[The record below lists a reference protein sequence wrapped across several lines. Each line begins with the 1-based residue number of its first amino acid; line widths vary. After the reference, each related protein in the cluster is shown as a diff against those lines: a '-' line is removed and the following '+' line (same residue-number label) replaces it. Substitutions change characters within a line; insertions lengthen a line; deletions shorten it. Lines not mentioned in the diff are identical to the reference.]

1 MMSTTDGEND
11 SRAVETLQTADDLAM
26 RVLQSAVG
34 AAETMAIYL
43 GDRLGWY
50 RSLAADGPATA
61 GELAARTGT
70 NARYAREWLEQQA
83 VSGLLLVDGSDDA
96 ERRRF
101 EITDAAAEALTDER
115 SLAYI
120 APLARMFGAVG
131 PQLPALLEAYR
142 SGGGVSW
149 QQLGE
154 DARAGQADMNR
165 PWFDQLARVFAE
177 VDHLHRVLSA
187 PDARIADV
195 GMGAGWSSIALA
207 QGYPNLRVEGFDVD
221 EPSVQ
226 LARANAES
234 AGVADRVQFHLAGGD
249 TLEKE
254 GPFDAAFA
262 FECIHDMPQP
272 VDVLRAMR
280 RAVSPDGLVIIMD
293 EAVGDR
299 FAVPGAEFDAVMY
312 AFSLFVCLPDGM
324 SHQPSVA
331 TGTVMRPDTLRS
343 YAQAA
348 GFADLSI
355 LPIEDFGFWRFY
367 ELLGRRSDAP

>member
-1 MMSTTDGEND
+1 MSTTDGEND